1 MGASRKDIARIVE
14 AADKYANTVSD
25 GDKDKYM
32 PLFIKAMMDG
42 VHAVDPD
49 MAQRLKKIAMEKA
62 NG

>member
-14 AADKYANTVSD
+14 AADKYANTVSA
-25 GDKDKYM
+25 GDKEKYL

-42 VHAVDPD
+42 IHAIDPD
-49 MAQRLKKIAMEKA
+49 MAQRLKKMATEKA

>member
-1 MGASRKDIARIVE
+1 MNRSEIVKVVK
-14 AADKYANTVSD
+14 AADEYAMTISG
-25 GDKDKYM
+25 GDKDKYL

-49 MAQRLKKIAMEKA
+49 MAQRLKNIATEKQ